1 MKKSKL
7 AERRRASV
15 VVSKMMLTLNRAM
28 MKGYVR
34 RDNIGNIYP
43 EIIVAAAIRAHD
55 ARRRGPMSIKRIVK
69 RTRPAAHQREPISE
83 ASGRVRSGRQ
93 KRRRLCRLRRISAG
107 AQRRGLFPTH
117 DRRHSGRGFFAAGL
131 QVIPRIGIA
140 QGRPVGRVCPH
151 RVFGDALS
159 PWTRHRTPLRSWETQ
174 LQRRAKTGASNQCRG
189 VHPQDF
195 AQLFSVAADRDT
207 TVDTGRSCR

>member
-55 ARRRGPMSIKRIVK
+55 ARRRGPMSIKRIVSG
-69 RTRPAAHQREPISE
+69 PA
-83 ASGRVRSGRQ
+83 
-93 KRRRLCRLRRISAG
+93 CRAP
-107 AQRRGLFPTH
+107 A
-117 DRRHSGRGFFAAGL
+117 
-131 QVIPRIGIA
+131 
-140 QGRPVGRVCPH
+140 
-151 RVFGDALS
+151 
-159 PWTRHRTPLRSWETQ
+159 
-174 LQRRAKTGASNQCRG
+174 
-189 VHPQDF
+189 
-195 AQLFSVAADRDT
+195 
-207 TVDTGRSCR
+207 